1 MSTPVTKIQKRK
13 WSSKV
18 VVLSLASLGGA
29 LAVSACEPEID
40 TSERRN
46 QYQSKAECV
55 ADYSEREC
63 EQQTRSGGGGFF
75 FLGPIYTGNWRNRGA
90 GAYAGGGGP
99 GRAALTSPN
108 GVVAQ
113 PTQTTRGGFGATGR
127 SYSNRGG

>member
-1 MSTPVTKIQKRK
+1 MNSLKAKSQKRS
-13 WSSKV
+13 WSSKAV
-18 VVLSLASLGGA
+18 ALSLASLGGA
-29 LAVSACEPEID
+29 LAVSACEPEAD

-90 GAYAGGGGP
+90 TAYAGGGGP
-99 GRAALTSPN
+99 GRAALNSPN
-108 GVVAQ
+108 GVVAH
-113 PTQTTRGGFGATGR
+113 PTQTTRGGFGSTGR